1 MYSDSPSARKN
12 KSFEVVD
19 SLFAESLAQS
29 ISAADTAAERAA
41 ICLMSALP
49 MRLTSLAFS
58 ESIAASSLSVCG
70 ELKYMKSLALSAFR
84 KRRQPLVL
92 KLSAEME
99 KSDGASAIL
108 AAALADDF
116 RVSGFL

>member
-41 ICLMSALP
+41 DLP
-49 MRLTSLAFS
+49 YVRAADAAYKPCVFGKYCGVLVERLRRI
-58 ESIAASSLSVCG
+58 EIYEKPC
-70 ELKYMKSLALSAFR
+70 AFR
-84 KRRQPLVL
+84 VQKTQ
-92 KLSAEME
+92 
-99 KSDGASAIL
+99 
-108 AAALADDF
+108 AAACF
-116 RVSGFL
+116 